1 LCSLAFV
8 GLFTL
13 LLTAR
18 VRLERR
24 RSELDEL
31 YLALED

>member
-13 LLTAR
+13 LLATR
-18 VRLERR
+18 VRLEQR